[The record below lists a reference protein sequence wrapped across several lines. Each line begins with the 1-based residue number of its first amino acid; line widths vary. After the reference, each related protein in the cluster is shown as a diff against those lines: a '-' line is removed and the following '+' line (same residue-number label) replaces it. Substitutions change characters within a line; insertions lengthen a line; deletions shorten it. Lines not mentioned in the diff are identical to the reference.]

1 MIFTKLL
8 KPRDEAPGVAVA
20 AVYFFYAIYLLR
32 AVALAATV
40 LGFISIALKWPS
52 IMGMTT
58 AGFTFASAIVL
69 IATALGF
76 AFAKDLILNEL
87 MDEGRDVAR
96 AYQAAILS
104 VLYRCGVAV
113 RVQKLVDEAVVLH
126 AGGRADNEVVI
137 EWEDTSDGIHKERIL
152 VNKARKRGI
161 RGGHTVT
168 YRRIIH
174 EYPGLGLVQES
185 EKVIFC
191 DNDGPYLVEDYL
203 RGVERNSLERRIGI
217 YRLALN
223 D

>member
-8 KPRDEAPGVAVA
+8 KPRDEAPSVAVA
-20 AVYFFYAIYLLR
+20 AVYFFYAIYVLR

-104 VLYRCGVAV
+104 VLYRWGVAV
-113 RVQKLVDEAVVLH
+113 RVHKMVDEAVVLH
-126 AGGRADNEVVI
+126 AGDRADNEVVI
-137 EWEDTSDGIHKERIL
+137 EWEDISDGIRKERIL

-185 EKVIFC
+185 EKVIFY

-203 RGVERNSLERRIGI
+203 RGVERNSLERRVGI